1 MDAEILELL
10 MNLSDLALVQT
21 ECLSVN
27 QILNDL
33 KLDQKIVVKKESVD
47 VDLIEVLLEK
57 VIVNSWKTSLS
68 WSQV

>member
-1 MDAEILELL
+1 MDAEIFELL
-10 MNLSDLALVQT
+10 MNLSDLTLVQT

>member
-10 MNLSDLALVQT
+10 MNLSDLTLVQT

>member
-1 MDAEILELL
+1 VDAEILELL
-10 MNLSDLALVQT
+10 MNLSDLALVQR

-27 QILNDL
+27 QILYDL

>member
-21 ECLSVN
+21 KCLSVN

>member
-1 MDAEILELL
+1 MDAEIFELL
-10 MNLSDLALVQT
+10 MNLSDLTLVQT

-57 VIVNSWKTSLS
+57 VIVNS
-68 WSQV
+68 

>member
-47 VDLIEVLLEK
+47 VDLIEILLEK